1 NDLKLERYGIE
12 FIKPSVRVCALGYDR
27 PPVFIYE
34 DAQRTAAELTSVSR
48 ADSEKYPEFV
58 STFARIGRAIRPL
71 LELTPPD
78 IDAPSKSELWNL
90 GKVGWGVRG
99 LGKKDEYRLLRYAP
113 MAVADLAAEWFE
125 TEPLRALVAARG
137 IFGANAGPW
146 SAGTSGALLL
156 QAAFDGSAV
165 GSSTSVKGG
174 MGALTQA
181 LAKAVNE
188 AGGEIRTDSEVTG
201 LRVSNDRVSSV
212 VLANGAELPA
222 WTVV

>member
-1 NDLKLERYGIE
+1 MAEKKNIIIIGGGHNGLVAAFYLAKAGLKPIVLERRSMVGGACVTEEFHPGFRCSSLAGSTGPLLPRVVNDLKLERYGIE

-90 GKVGWGVRG
+90 GKLGWGVRG

-125 TEPLRALVAARG
+125 TEALRALVAAR
-137 IFGANAGPW
+137 
-146 SAGTSGALLL
+146 
-156 QAAFDGSAV
+156 AV
-165 GSSTSVKGG
+165 
-174 MGALTQA
+174 
-181 LAKAVNE
+181 
-188 AGGEIRTDSEVTG
+188 
-201 LRVSNDRVSSV
+201 
-212 VLANGAELPA
+212 
-222 WTVV
+222 